1 MSNEFVHLHVHT
13 EYSLLDGFTT
23 INKVMDRVKE
33 LGMKAIAIT
42 DHGSMFGVID
52 FYKAA
57 MKKGIKPI
65 IGCEV
70 YTASRGMGD
79 KDPNKDKNQGHLVLL
94 AKDMEGYQNIIKLV
108 SHSYLYG
115 FYYKPRVDYNEL
127 AKYSKGI
134 IALSACLA
142 GDIQQHLL
150 NNDYEK
156 AKLTAL
162 KLQEIY
168 GKDHFYLELQDHGI
182 REQKEVNYQLVKLSK
197 ETGIPLVATNDVH
210 YIHKEDAEPH
220 DILLCIQTGKIKED
234 QDRMRFPTEEFY
246 LKSPEEMEE
255 LFPYAEEALKNTV
268 KIAEACNVTFD
279 FNTIH
284 LPQYQTPEDYTVQE
298 YLREL
303 CFKGLKERY
312 DNPSEVLW
320 ERLEYELKVIEEMGY
335 AEYFLIVW
343 DFIKY
348 AKDNGIP
355 VGPGRGSAAGSL
367 VAYSLGITN
376 IDPIRYGL
384 IFERFLNPERVSMP
398 DIDIDFCYER
408 REEVINYVKKK
419 YGEEKVAQII
429 TFGTMAARAAIRDVG
444 RVINMPYHIVDRIAK
459 EIPFAVGMTI
469 DKALEMNP
477 QFKKLYTEEEEA
489 KYLIDMAKKLEGM
502 PRHASTHAAG
512 VVISKKALE
521 EHVPLYVQDH
531 NTTTQFTMGTLEEL
545 GLLKMD
551 FLGLRTLTV
560 IKDTLDL
567 VKKNYGISI
576 DFSNCDYK
584 DRKVYQLI
592 SKGETLGVF
601 QLESA
606 GMIQFMK
613 ELKPNSIEDI
623 IAGISLFRPGP
634 MDSIPKY
641 IAYKNDPSKIEYLH
655 ESLKPILEVTYGCL
669 VYQEQ
674 VMQIVRDLAG
684 YSYGRSDLVRRAMS
698 KKKMDV
704 MEKERQYFI
713 YGKVDEKGE
722 IEIPGCIRNG
732 VPEDIANQIY
742 DDMIDFANYAFN
754 KSHAAAYAVL
764 GYQTAYLKT
773 YYPVEFM
780 AALITSVMG
789 NTTKVA
795 QYIQDCKRMGIKI
808 LPPDINKS
816 FSSFTVEDHKIRF
829 GLAAVKNVGISMIDS
844 IVKAREEKGVF
855 TSFTD
860 FCRKVDSK
868 DLNKRAVESLI
879 KCGAFDSLGL
889 YRAQLMAIYEGV
901 LDSVGQDKKR
911 NIEGQIALFDVISEG
926 SILLQE
932 DTLPNIKEF
941 NEKVKLTMEKDV
953 LGLYISGH
961 PLAEFQEELK
971 LQVNVTSNDLAEMME
986 NPQEAKYIDGQSIR
1000 VGGIIIEKVTK
1011 TTRNNQLM
1019 AFIVIEDLYG
1029 TIECIVFPKT
1039 LQDYGS
1045 LLEENQFVIIEGS
1058 LNMKDEEQPKVLT
1071 NKVRP
1076 LKKMET
1082 NKLYIRIK
1090 EKDDISLLKK
1100 AKNIF
1105 KKHQGNVPIYVY
1117 IEKDKKTFRA
1127 ERDLWINLNDDL
1139 IKELSLVFGEGSVKI
1154 KSIS

>member
-384 IFERFLNPERVSMP
+384 ILNVFLTRKGFLCQILILIFAMRDGKKLLIMLRKSM
-398 DIDIDFCYER
+398 
-408 REEVINYVKKK
+408 VKK
-419 YGEEKVAQII
+419 
-429 TFGTMAARAAIRDVG
+429 R
-444 RVINMPYHIVDRIAK
+444 
-459 EIPFAVGMTI
+459 
-469 DKALEMNP
+469 
-477 QFKKLYTEEEEA
+477 
-489 KYLIDMAKKLEGM
+489 
-502 PRHASTHAAG
+502 
-512 VVISKKALE
+512 
-521 EHVPLYVQDH
+521 
-531 NTTTQFTMGTLEEL
+531 
-545 GLLKMD
+545 
-551 FLGLRTLTV
+551 
-560 IKDTLDL
+560 
-567 VKKNYGISI
+567 
-576 DFSNCDYK
+576 
-584 DRKVYQLI
+584 
-592 SKGETLGVF
+592 
-601 QLESA
+601 
-606 GMIQFMK
+606 
-613 ELKPNSIEDI
+613 
-623 IAGISLFRPGP
+623 
-634 MDSIPKY
+634 
-641 IAYKNDPSKIEYLH
+641 
-655 ESLKPILEVTYGCL
+655 
-669 VYQEQ
+669 
-674 VMQIVRDLAG
+674 
-684 YSYGRSDLVRRAMS
+684 
-698 KKKMDV
+698 
-704 MEKERQYFI
+704 
-713 YGKVDEKGE
+713 
-722 IEIPGCIRNG
+722 
-732 VPEDIANQIY
+732 
-742 DDMIDFANYAFN
+742 
-754 KSHAAAYAVL
+754 
-764 GYQTAYLKT
+764 
-773 YYPVEFM
+773 
-780 AALITSVMG
+780 
-789 NTTKVA
+789 
-795 QYIQDCKRMGIKI
+795 
-808 LPPDINKS
+808 
-816 FSSFTVEDHKIRF
+816 
-829 GLAAVKNVGISMIDS
+829 
-844 IVKAREEKGVF
+844 
-855 TSFTD
+855 
-860 FCRKVDSK
+860 
-868 DLNKRAVESLI
+868 
-879 KCGAFDSLGL
+879 
-889 YRAQLMAIYEGV
+889 
-901 LDSVGQDKKR
+901 
-911 NIEGQIALFDVISEG
+911 
-926 SILLQE
+926 
-932 DTLPNIKEF
+932 
-941 NEKVKLTMEKDV
+941 
-953 LGLYISGH
+953 
-961 PLAEFQEELK
+961 
-971 LQVNVTSNDLAEMME
+971 
-986 NPQEAKYIDGQSIR
+986 
-1000 VGGIIIEKVTK
+1000 
-1011 TTRNNQLM
+1011 
-1019 AFIVIEDLYG
+1019 
-1029 TIECIVFPKT
+1029 
-1039 LQDYGS
+1039 
-1045 LLEENQFVIIEGS
+1045 
-1058 LNMKDEEQPKVLT
+1058 
-1071 NKVRP
+1071 
-1076 LKKMET
+1076 
-1082 NKLYIRIK
+1082 
-1090 EKDDISLLKK
+1090 
-1100 AKNIF
+1100 
-1105 KKHQGNVPIYVY
+1105 
-1117 IEKDKKTFRA
+1117 
-1127 ERDLWINLNDDL
+1127 
-1139 IKELSLVFGEGSVKI
+1139 
-1154 KSIS
+1154 